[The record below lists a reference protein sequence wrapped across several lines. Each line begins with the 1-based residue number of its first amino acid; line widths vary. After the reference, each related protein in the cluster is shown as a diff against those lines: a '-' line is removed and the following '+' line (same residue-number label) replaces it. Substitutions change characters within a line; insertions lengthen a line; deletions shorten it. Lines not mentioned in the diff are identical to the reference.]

1 MFNWRLPSKFLAT
14 LISSYYSY
22 YLLSLHFPIKA
33 IGFR

>member
-1 MFNWRLPSKFLAT
+1 MLDWRLPSESLAT